1 MRMEWEDLQ
10 DKSFYQAT
18 ARERAFGLVDRGT
31 FKEFLGPRDKMV
43 SPHLLILGEALEF
56 DDGIVV
62 GVGKIKKHPVFVVS
76 QQGKYVG
83 GALGEVNGAK
93 MSYTLKLA
101 LETYDRMKKK
111 YGEVPEERKPI
122 CIVSYDS
129 GGVRLHEAN
138 AGLLMH
144 SECMEMFY
152 KFQNKVPNFSLCGS
166 TIGAYGAQGFVC
178 MSADVVIAN
187 DYGRIGLTGPDVIQ
201 QEIGRDE
208 FDASDRALIWRT
220 MGARSKYILGDVDYL
235 IKDTIGE
242 FRTKVM
248 DLADMPMKR
257 INKHRHLG
265 TAKLIDENLSLVELA
280 AELKVNDSKD
290 LWKYFGN
297 ENVDEIPEI
306 PQDKF
311 LSTVKRRQRAV

>member
-1 MRMEWEDLQ
+1 MIWEDLQ

-18 ARERAFGLVDRGT
+18 ARERAFGLVDKGT

-43 SPHLLILGEALEF
+43 SPHLLVLGEALEF

-62 GVGKIKKHPVFVVS
+62 GVGKIKKHPTFVVS
-76 QQGKYVG
+76 QEGKYVG

-93 MSYTLKLA
+93 MSYTLRLA
-101 LETYDRMKKK
+101 LETYEKMKEK
-111 YGEVPEERKPI
+111 YGEVPDEKKPL

-144 SECMEMFY
+144 SECMELFY
-152 KFQNKVPNFSLCGS
+152 EFQNKVPNFSLCGS

-201 QEIGRDE
+201 QEVGKDE

-235 IKDTIGE
+235 IKDTIGA
-242 FRTKVM
+242 FRNQIV
-248 DLADMPMKR
+248 DLADLPMKKISR
-257 INKHRHLG
+257 SRHLG
-265 TAKLIDENLSLVELA
+265 SPKLVEENLEVVKLA
-280 AELKVNDSKD
+280 AEIKANDSKD
-290 LWKYFGN
+290 LWKYYGN
-297 ENVDEIPEI
+297 DNPDELPEL
-306 PQDKF
+306 PYDKF
-311 LSTVKRRQRAV
+311 ISTVKRRPRAI